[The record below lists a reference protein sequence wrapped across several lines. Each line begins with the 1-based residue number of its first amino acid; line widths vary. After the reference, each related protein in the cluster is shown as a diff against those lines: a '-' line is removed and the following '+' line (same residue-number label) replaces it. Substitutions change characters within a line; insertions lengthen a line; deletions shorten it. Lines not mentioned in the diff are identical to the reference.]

1 MMHISEDTIQQCI
14 VQGLT
19 AYGYTVLV
27 TSRRLKRCR
36 NCGAWPGG
44 ADGATR
50 GIPDLLVTRKG
61 WGPRWIG
68 LEVKGPTTRVRPEQK
83 ALMESGMIVIVRS
96 WEEAYDAVTT
106 FKERME
112 WQNVEF

>member
-1 MMHISEDTIQQCI
+1 MHVSEDAIQRCI
-14 VQGLT
+14 VQGLE
-19 AYGYTVLV
+19 AYGYVVLV

-68 LEVKGPTTRVRPEQK
+68 LEVKGPKTRVRPEQQT
-83 ALMESGMIVIVRS
+83 LSENGMIVIVRS
-96 WEEAYDAVTT
+96 WEEAYNVIKSMEATDAVDSA
-106 FKERME
+106 
-112 WQNVEF
+112 